1 MSRIESRIAERIVSK
16 IDIEELTNKIAEK
29 VAEKI
34 LERDLGILDVPPSIP
49 NPSPITPRPY
59 DPWRDNI
66 VVMYGVTSTPYTTE
80 ITSIKEYEP
89 LILKGKK

>member
-1 MSRIESRIAERIVSK
+1 MSKIESKIAEIIVNK

-49 NPSPITPRPY
+49 DPITPRPY
-59 DPWRDNI
+59 NPWKDI
-66 VVMYGVTSTPYTTE
+66 VVMYGVTTTPYTTISNVTKCE
-80 ITSIKEYEP
+80 PSIN
-89 LILKGKK
+89 KK